1 MDTLKV
7 YIRLIH
13 KKETHQILCYCIV
26 NALENVKIPY
36 LTHTKP
42 TNGFVSQKLTILISQ
57 IEI

>member
-36 LTHTKP
+36 LTHIKP
-42 TNGFVSQKLTILISQ
+42 TNGFMSKK
-57 IEI
+57 